1 MTERLQKLI
10 ARSGL
15 CSRRAAEEL
24 LAAGRVRVNGEVAAL
39 GDRADPACD
48 RIEVDGK
55 PLAAAPELVYL
66 MLNKPR
72 GYVTTLADERGRATA
87 AELVADCDTRVFP
100 VGRLDKDTEGLLLF
114 TDDGML
120 DVRLLRPERHV
131 EKEYEYRA
139 FGHLDE
145 AALRQLETG
154 VVLAEGQPLSRPA
167 RAALLAHTTIGE
179 SEAYLP
185 ERFREKYLKNSG
197 RPVTVGKLW
206 ITEGRKH
213 QVKLMVKAVGAHVFY
228 LKRWAIGPVRLDAAL
243 APGAYRPLTPEEL
256 HALGL

>member
-72 GYVTTLADERGRATA
+72 DYVTTLADERGRATA

-100 VGRLDKDTEGLLLF
+100 VGRLDRDSEGLLLM
-114 TDDGML
+114 TNDGALAQAMLHPRGEVDKVYQVTVSGTLEHSPERLSAIRML
-120 DVRLLRPERHV
+120 DGERIRPAKVEILRRWPGQALLEITIHEGKNRQIRRMCRQVGLNVLRLQRVREHTLSL
-131 EKEYEYRA
+131 
-139 FGHLDE
+139 GHLKPGKWRYLTE
-145 AALRQLETG
+145 AEIRT
-154 VVLAEGQPLSRPA
+154 
-167 RAALLAHTTIGE
+167 
-179 SEAYLP
+179 
-185 ERFREKYLKNSG
+185 
-197 RPVTVGKLW
+197 
-206 ITEGRKH
+206 
-213 QVKLMVKAVGAHVFY
+213 
-228 LKRWAIGPVRLDAAL
+228 LKRS
-243 APGAYRPLTPEEL
+243 L
-256 HALGL
+256 HYEP

>member
-24 LAAGRVRVNGEVAAL
+24 LAAGRVRVNGEVSAL

-100 VGRLDKDTEGLLLF
+100 VGRLDRDSEGLLLM
-114 TDDGML
+114 TNDGVLAQAMLHPRGEVDKVYQVTVSGTLEHSPERLSAIRML
-120 DVRLLRPERHV
+120 DGERIRPAKVEILRRWPGQALLEITIHEGKNRQIRRMCRQVGLNVLRLQRVREHTLSL
-131 EKEYEYRA
+131 
-139 FGHLDE
+139 GHLKPGKWRYLTE
-145 AALRQLETG
+145 AEIRT
-154 VVLAEGQPLSRPA
+154 
-167 RAALLAHTTIGE
+167 
-179 SEAYLP
+179 
-185 ERFREKYLKNSG
+185 
-197 RPVTVGKLW
+197 
-206 ITEGRKH
+206 
-213 QVKLMVKAVGAHVFY
+213 
-228 LKRWAIGPVRLDAAL
+228 LKRS
-243 APGAYRPLTPEEL
+243 L
-256 HALGL
+256 HYEP